1 MSVVYDVLLIRLVST
16 EIEVTVAGTVL
27 TVLITVDG
35 MQLRQEPGMIMT
47 NTVLERLHPYAVRKW
62 NKTGKF
68 SRNLTQVDASDYLKF
83 ERYKQ
88 QHIGAHQMVQK

>member
-35 MQLRQEPGMIMT
+35 M
-47 NTVLERLHPYAVRKW
+47 
-62 NKTGKF
+62 
-68 SRNLTQVDASDYLKF
+68 
-83 ERYKQ
+83 
-88 QHIGAHQMVQK
+88 